1 MDLKKRIIND
11 LCVDYLWDRGNE
23 NIRLRYMKC
32 LFWRWFLR
40 MKSLDV
46 LINEYWKNYY
56 DLMEGENVRYKN

>member
-46 LINEYWKNYY
+46 LVNEYWKNYY